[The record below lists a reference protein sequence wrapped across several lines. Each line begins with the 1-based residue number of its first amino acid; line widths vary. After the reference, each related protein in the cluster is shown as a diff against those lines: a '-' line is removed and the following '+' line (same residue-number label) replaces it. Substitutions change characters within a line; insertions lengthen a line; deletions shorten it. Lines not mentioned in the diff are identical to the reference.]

1 MKSIL
6 PFVTL
11 FFILLLSGCKENS
24 NTIDRNITLN
34 DTITTPSGLKYIFLK
49 EGNGRQ
55 IEDGSKVRAFTE
67 LYINDDP
74 EVFWTT
80 TESTDSV
87 FQFIHGKTKVID
99 GFKEL
104 NSYLVEGDSVIGI
117 LPPSIAYGDKEK
129 NGVPVGSTLIYKP
142 YYVEFVSEP
151 KMVLKDTLITITK
164 DQNVD
169 AAISYYETI
178 INSDAKN
185 EYHSEGQDMYDV
197 VYQLYSDSLYSE
209 TDKFSKLLLASAPSD
224 NNELIQTLS
233 YLRLQS
239 LIALGNYEDAIKLS
253 EPLSKQY
260 YNQVWWH
267 QQTTELKEKV
277 AASNE

>member
-6 PFVTL
+6 SLVTL
-11 FFILLLSGCKENS
+11 FFILLVSGCKENS
-24 NTIDRNITLN
+24 NISDRNITLN

-49 EGNGRQ
+49 EGKGRK
-55 IEDGSKVRAFTE
+55 IENGSKVRAFTE

-80 TESTDSV
+80 AESTDSV
-87 FQFIHGKTKVID
+87 FQFIHGKSKVID

-117 LPPSIAYGDKEK
+117 LPPSIAYGEEEK

-151 KMVLKDTLITITK
+151 KKVLKDTLIAITK
-164 DQNVD
+164 AQNVD
-169 AAISYYETI
+169 AAISYYNNI
-178 INSDAKN
+178 INSDQNN

-197 VYQLYSDSLYSE
+197 VYELYSDSLFLE
-209 TDKFSKLLLASAPSD
+209 TDKFSKELLANAKPSE
-224 NNELIQTLS
+224 NELIQTLS

-239 LIALGNYEDAIKLS
+239 LVALEDYSEAIKLT

-267 QQTTELKEKV
+267 NQTQELKEKM
-277 AASNE
+277 ETTDE